1 MSKHRLAEKTA
12 NFKLLKPRTE
22 YQNVHCINFSSLRK
36 SQLPPI
42 QALILSK
49 IQFGL
54 RNTRIKSRNGLPQ
67 IARTLKA
74 IGEGIVSERQASKA
88 LNALQMAGLIQKRR
102 GIWWGKSRL
111 FISCATRREEIKINH
126 KKFGLVAKEM
136 GGCLEALL
144 WLRIFYA
151 LQNTNIELSG
161 KKYCVISRDRLSEFL
176 GVSGRTCER
185 VLCKMIRHNKLEK
198 RLASYGGRSRVHWTI
213 NEQVVSQMSDL
224 ILAQPVENLEK
235 SCLKNDCPQQLCQFT
250 DRQNCSFLKKEKN
263 KDKNYNNN
271 IAKNVDNLLF
281 RKSDVILNKHKYIL
295 GALDRTLQKYP
306 HIQLSNRSQTE
317 GQLMC
322 SILDPLQNPKNLSF
336 KHLVNRSLYLLAK
349 GDFRTPRGFF
359 RHTAKG
365 KEEIGCMQK
374 RQLQWRLLKEAE
386 ISSSKKSPIFNEV
399 FQHKKKDHD
408 ATCITLNASQHQLNS
423 RLKKAQEE
431 LKNLKFKFLGG
442 ELSRSDF
449 QYEAQGLIKSLSFI
463 GETQTRGII

>member
-1 MSKHRLAEKTA
+1 MYNDRLAQKTA
-12 NFKLLKPRTE
+12 NFKLLKAKTE

-36 SQLPPI
+36 SKLPPI
-42 QALILSK
+42 QAIILSK

-88 LNALQMAGLIQKRR
+88 LNALQTAGLIQKRR

-111 FISCATRREEIKINH
+111 FISCATKHEQININH
-126 KKFGLVAKEM
+126 KKFELFAKEM
-136 GGCLEALL
+136 GGCLGALL

-151 LQNTNIELSG
+151 LQNTNIELRG

-185 VLCKMIRHNKLEK
+185 VLCKMIADSKIEK
-198 RLASYGGRSRVHWTI
+198 TLASYGGRSRIHWTI
-213 NEQVVSQMSDL
+213 NEQVISQMSDL
-224 ILAQPVENLEK
+224 IAQQSVENFKKFKK
-235 SCLKNDCPQQLCQFT
+235 SCLKNDCPQQFCHLVK
-250 DRQNCSFLKKEKN
+250 RQNCSFLLIKEKN
-263 KDKNYNNN
+263 KDKNYNNNN

-281 RKSDVILNKHKYIL
+281 RKSDVILNKHQYIL
-295 GALDRTLQKYP
+295 GALDRTLKKYP
-306 HIQLSNRSQTE
+306 HIKLSNRSQTE

-386 ISSSKKSPIFNEV
+386 ISSSKKSPIFNDEV
-399 FQHKKKDHD
+399 FRHKK
-408 ATCITLNASQHQLNS
+408 NADEAQLNI
-423 RLKKAQEE
+423 KKAQEE